1 MPREGESTEERQTS
15 LIDLLVETH
24 IDLERQGPG
33 STETTLKALGF
44 LDHPERMA
52 NAADLGC
59 GSGPQTLE
67 LVRHLPGTIVGLD
80 TFPAFIDKLNQN
92 ARRQGVAD
100 RVKGIVGSMDN
111 LPFEKQSLDLIWSE
125 GAIDN
130 IGFENGLAHWRA
142 FLKRDGYV
150 ATTCPSWLTSEHPAA
165 VEAFWLNA
173 GSRLDS
179 IERNIEAM
187 QRCGYQFVAAFAL
200 PKNCWTDHYFIPREA
215 ALRKILE
222 KHAGSDAAKAFAAK
236 NRHEVELYSKYHE
249 AYGYV
254 FYIGRKL

>member
-1 MPREGESTEERQTS
+1 MEEKQPS

-67 LVRHLPGTIVGLD
+67 LARHLPGTIVGLD
-80 TFPAFIDKLNQN
+80 MFPAFIDKLNQN
-92 ARRQGVAD
+92 AQRQGVAD

-222 KHAGSDAAKAFAAK
+222 RHAGSDAAKAFAAE